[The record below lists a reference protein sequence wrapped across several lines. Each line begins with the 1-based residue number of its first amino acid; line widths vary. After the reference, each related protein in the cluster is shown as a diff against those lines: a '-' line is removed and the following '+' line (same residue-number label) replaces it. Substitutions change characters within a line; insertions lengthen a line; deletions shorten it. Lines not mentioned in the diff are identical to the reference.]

1 MGTGLEIAAYAALAV
16 STVSAVKQV
25 QSQQEASREGKKAQR
40 EQEAMNAARAAQ
52 ERRQQIREE
61 RIRRARILQSSENTG
76 VTESSGQIGAE
87 GGLATQLSGNV
98 GFNRG
103 QIRSAGMISDFQQNA
118 QDAIDSANLW
128 GQVGQLSGS
137 IFGAAGGFNTVFGSA
152 QKPPQPQ
159 QSSNS
164 QTGWGGTPQDPWY
177 G

>member
-1 MGTGLEIAAYAALAV
+1 MGLEVAAWAALAV
-16 STVSAVKQV
+16 TVGSTAMQMENQRKAAGEQKDARKE
-25 QSQQEASREGKKAQR
+25 QQ
-40 EQEAMNAARAAQ
+40 AMNAAQAAQ

-61 RIRRARILQSSENTG
+61 RIRRARILQSSANTG
-76 VTESSGQIGAE
+76 VSASSGEAGAV

-137 IFGAAGGFNTVFGSA
+137 IFGAAGGFNTIFGSQQTA
-152 QKPPQPQ
+152 QAAGSTAPANISRGGGFSP
-159 QSSNS
+159 SN
-164 QTGWGGTPQDPWY
+164 
-177 G
+177 

>member
-16 STVSAVKQV
+16 STVSAVAQV
-25 QSQQEASREGKKAQR
+25 QNQQQAAREGKKAQR
-40 EQEAMNAARAAQ
+40 EQEAMNAARSAQ

-118 QDAIDSANLW
+118 QDAMDQASLW

-137 IFGAAGGFNTVFGSA
+137 IFGAAGGFNTIFGSS
-152 QKPPQPQ
+152 QPTPTAG
-159 QSSNS
+159 STAPANISRGGGFSPSN
-164 QTGWGGTPQDPWY
+164 
-177 G
+177 

>member
-1 MGTGLEIAAYAALAV
+1 MGVETAIAVASLALTAV
-16 STVSAVKQV
+16 STVKQI
-25 QSQQEASREGKKAQR
+25 QGQQEAAREGKKAQR
-40 EQEAMNAARAAQ
+40 EQNAMNASRAAQ

-61 RIRRARILQSSENTG
+61 RIRRARIQQSSENTG

-137 IFGAAGGFNTVFGSA
+137 IFGAAGGFNTIFGSSQSA
-152 QKPPQPQ
+152 QAAGSTAPANISRGGGFSP
-159 QSSNS
+159 SN
-164 QTGWGGTPQDPWY
+164 
-177 G
+177 

>member
-16 STVSAVKQV
+16 TTVSTVKQV
-25 QSQQEASREGKKAQR
+25 QSQQEAAKEGKKARR

-61 RIRRARILQSSENTG
+61 RIRRARILQASENTG
-76 VTESSGQIGAE
+76 VTESSGQLGAE

-103 QIRSAGMISDFQQNA
+103 QIRSAGLISDFQQNA
-118 QDAIDSANLW
+118 QDAADTANLW

-137 IFGAAGGFNTVFGSA
+137 IFSATGGFNTIF
-152 QKPPQPQ
+152 
-159 QSSNS
+159 SS
-164 QTGWGGTPQDPWY
+164 PA
-177 G
+177 

>member
-25 QSQQEASREGKKAQR
+25 QGQQEAAREGKKGQR

-76 VTESSGQIGAE
+76 VSESSGQIGAE
-87 GGLATQLSGNV
+87 GSLATQLSGNV

-118 QDAIDSANLW
+118 QDAIDQANLW

-152 QKPPQPQ
+152 QQ
-159 QSSNS
+159 
-164 QTGWGGTPQDPWY
+164 TPQAGSTAPANISR
-177 G
+177 GGGFSPSN

>member
-25 QSQQEASREGKKAQR
+25 QGQQEAAREGKKTQR

-61 RIRRARILQSSENTG
+61 RVRRARILQSSENTG

-118 QDAIDSANLW
+118 QDAMDRAAMW

-137 IFGAAGGFNTVFGSA
+137 IFSASGGFGAMNGTGT
-152 QKPPQPQ
+152 QQPAPVVDR
-159 QSSNS
+159 SF
-164 QTGWGGTPQDPWY
+164 T
-177 G
+177 